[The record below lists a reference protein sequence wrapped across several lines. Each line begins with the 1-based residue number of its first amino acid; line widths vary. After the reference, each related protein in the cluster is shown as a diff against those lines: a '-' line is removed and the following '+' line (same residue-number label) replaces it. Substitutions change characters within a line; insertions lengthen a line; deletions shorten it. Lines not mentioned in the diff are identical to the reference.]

1 MNGPAR
7 RVASE
12 LVTTTVAYMDGNEVE
27 VVVSHSAR
35 DTLRVG
41 DLFLKIDAD
50 RRRIDVEVEAMARA
64 PIPTPQVRWRR
75 HPVLALA
82 TLPGAALGQ
91 LGEPSLG
98 SRGRGSERANRPAK
112 RARIRSGS
120 ADHRTIRL
128 ACLLILRC

>member
-41 DLFLKIDAD
+41 GLFLKIDAD
-50 RRRIDVEVEAMARA
+50 RRRIDVEAMARA

-82 TLPGAALGQ
+82 ALPGAALGR